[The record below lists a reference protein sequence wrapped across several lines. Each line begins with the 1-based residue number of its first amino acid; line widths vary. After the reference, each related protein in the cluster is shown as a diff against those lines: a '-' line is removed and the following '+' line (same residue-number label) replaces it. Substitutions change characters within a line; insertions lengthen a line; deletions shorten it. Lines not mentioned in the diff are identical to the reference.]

1 MNFSYPKKWKLNDKE
16 KAEGKTKE
24 EKERIRRK
32 RIESDMLKVV
42 VYITRAWKS
51 MEDRGL
57 IVCPFNFE

>member
-42 VYITRAWKS
+42 VYIT
-51 MEDRGL
+51 
-57 IVCPFNFE
+57 